1 MADFTKN
8 SVADMA
14 AGNPGINMGT
24 TGSMRDTDYAS
35 DDLWTQEDAHWRAN
49 FSSRPY
55 VTADRGYEHYQP
67 AYRYGHGSAVRHQGR
82 EWTEVERDLEH
93 GWESAR
99 GTSGSTWHDAKD
111 AVRDAWD
118 RARGH
123 R

>member
-24 TGSMRDTDYAS
+24 SGSMRDTDYYS
-35 DDLWTQEDAHWRAN
+35 DDLWTQHDAHWRAN

-55 VTADRGYEHYQP
+55 ATADRGYEHYQP

-99 GTSGSTWHDAKD
+99 GTTGSTWHEAKD
-111 AVRDAWD
+111 AVRDAWE
-118 RARGH
+118 RVRGQH
-123 R
+123 